1 MAEGIQIKELPP
13 QPVLTIR
20 EKVPAEQLGDFFG
33 ISFSKLFPYMAAMGE
48 APIGPPFAL
57 YHSEP
62 GPDGFDVEVCVPTPV
77 VVNPTDDIASYELA
91 GGRFLSAFHMGAYE
105 DFGTTYDQL
114 KAWLSEHGYRIVG
127 PAREVYVVGVGQVD
141 DPSEYITEILLPVES
156 A

>member
-1 MAEGIQIKELPP
+1 MSEGIQIKELPP
-13 QPVLTIR
+13 QPVLSIR
-20 EKVPAEQLGDFFG
+20 ETVKAEKLGDFFG

-62 GPDGFDVEVCVPTPV
+62 TPEGFDVEVCVPTPV
-77 VVNPTDDIASYELA
+77 ALNATDDIASYELE

-105 DFGTTYDQL
+105 NFGATYEQMTT
-114 KAWLSEHGYRIVG
+114 WMGENGYRTAG
-127 PAREVYVVGVGQVD
+127 PSREVYLVGVGQVE
-141 DPSEYITEILLPVES
+141 DPSEYITEILFPIEK